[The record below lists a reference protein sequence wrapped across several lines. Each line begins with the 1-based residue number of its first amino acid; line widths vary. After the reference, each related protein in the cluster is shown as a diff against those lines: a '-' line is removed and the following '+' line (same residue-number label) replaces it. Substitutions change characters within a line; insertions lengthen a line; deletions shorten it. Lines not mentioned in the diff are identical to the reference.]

1 MGSNTK
7 YRVVPMTTL
16 VSPCRGCREGICEYR
31 DICPALAAFSG
42 ECDQEFSGYGVCDV
56 NIYGEQSAP
65 SVMKKIEKDADE
77 EIRVSEET
85 TTAATEPI
93 YPLAAEKTAPPR
105 FMILAGKAIHSA
117 PTVALEPEAS
127 LIPADMTLDQ
137 IFPPERMA
145 QLAKPVQMSLF

>member
-16 VSPCRGCREGICEYR
+16 VSPCRGCREGLCEYR
-31 DICPALAAFSG
+31 DICPPLAAFSG

-65 SVMKKIEKDADE
+65 SVMKRIEKDADE
-77 EIRVSEET
+77 EIRVSEEK
-85 TTAATEPI
+85 TTAAAPIHPPVAEP
-93 YPLAAEKTAPPR
+93 APPK
-105 FMILAGKAIHSA
+105 FMILAGKAIHTA
-117 PTVALEPEAS
+117 PTAAPEPETT

-137 IFPPERMA
+137 IFPKKRMA
-145 QLAKPVQMSLF
+145 QLAMSSQMSLF